1 MQTINQMLQRFK
13 SLSQRLLV
21 WLRLKEKS
29 KPKFR
34 LSLDT
39 IDQVEMYGGIEW
51 RNDALN
57 QQLALCKSDDDKKK
71 LLETVTLEREF
82 IETET
87 NREYLSLW
95 FNLLT
100 PEQRQYIE
108 DKVNSGERLYR
119 YDVKKHF
126 SIARTKVKQAE
137 PEF

>member
-1 MQTINQMLQRFK
+1 MQAINQMLRRFK
-13 SLSQRLLV
+13 GLWDRILI
-21 WLRLKEKS
+21 WLKLKEKA

-51 RNDALN
+51 KNDALN
-57 QQLALCKSDDDKKK
+57 QQLALCKSDEDKKK
-71 LLETVTLEREF
+71 LLETVRLEREF
-82 IETET
+82 VETET

-95 FNLLT
+95 FNMLT
-100 PEQRQYIE
+100 PEQKQYIE
-108 DKVNSGERLYR
+108 DKVNNGERLYR

-126 SIARTKVKQAE
+126 SIARAKVKQSE

>member
-1 MQTINQMLQRFK
+1 MQAINQILRRFK
-13 SLSQRLLV
+13 GFWDRILI
-21 WLRLKEKS
+21 WLKLKEKT
-29 KPKFR
+29 KPRFR

-51 RNDALN
+51 KNDTLN
-57 QQLALCKSDDDKKK
+57 QQLALCKSEEDKKK

-82 IETET
+82 VETEQ

-95 FNLLT
+95 YNLLT
-100 PEQRQYIE
+100 PEQKQYIE
-108 DKVNSGERLYR
+108 DKVNNGERLYR